1 MVCLKKMLEKVKQ
14 KLAARNRR
22 ELTLIAVV
30 LGSSVAILDGTI
42 VNLALPSI
50 GAQWHSG
57 YSSLQ
62 WITDAYALSLS
73 ALILLGGS
81 LGDIFGRKKVYLFGV
96 IGFGAASLLCAL
108 SPNVE
113 TLIGLRV
120 VQGVFGALLVPGA
133 LSIINTTF
141 DTATRPQAIG
151 RWTAWSSIAIISGPF
166 LGGWILSVTSWR
178 WIFFINLPLIAAC
191 YLLAAFAAE
200 ETRDRRRR
208 TVDITG
214 AVLAASSLASF
225 TYGLIE
231 GPVNHWQWLQS
242 GALGLGA
249 SLLAAFLWF
258 ESRRRD
264 PMLKLSL
271 FGSRNF
277 TGANIMT
284 FLMYGAL
291 GGLSFSLVVYLQ
303 TYLHYTPFQA
313 GISMLP
319 ISLCMM
325 LFSGKIGKL
334 SAVYGPRLFMTLG
347 PSIAGIGMLLLF
359 FLRPG
364 DSYILGVLPGVLIF
378 SVGLTLLVSPLTTT
392 VMMAVDENDSGIASG
407 INNAVARSAGLIVV
421 AMLGLLGAA
430 HAYTFAMGLCAALAL
445 LGGITSF
452 LMVRNYRM
460 NANI

>member
-1 MVCLKKMLEKVKQ
+1 MLEKIKQ

-22 ELTLIAVV
+22 EITLIAVV

-57 YSSLQ
+57 YASLQ

-81 LGDIFGRKKVYLFGV
+81 LGDIFGRKKVYLLGVVGFGV
-96 IGFGAASLLCAL
+96 SSLLCAL

-113 TLIGLRV
+113 TLIGLRIL
-120 VQGVFGALLVPGA
+120 QGIFGALLVPGA

-141 DTATRPQAIG
+141 DADSRPQAIG

-178 WIFFINLPLIAAC
+178 WIFFINLPLIAVC
-191 YLLAAFAAE
+191 YALAAFAAE
-200 ETRDRRRR
+200 ETRDARRRS
-208 TVDITG
+208 VDVVG
-214 AVLAASSLASF
+214 ALLAAASLASF

-231 GPVNHWQWLQS
+231 GPANHWQWLQS
-242 GALGLGA
+242 GAVGLGI
-249 SLLAAFLWF
+249 LLLCLFLLC
-258 ESRRRD
+258 EKKRRD

-271 FGSRNF
+271 FTSRNF

-284 FLMYGAL
+284 FLTYGAL
-291 GGLSFSLVVYLQ
+291 GGFSFSLVIYLQ

-325 LFSGKIGKL
+325 LFSGRVGKL
-334 SAVYGPRLFMTLG
+334 SAQYGPRLFMTLG
-347 PSIAGIGMLLLF
+347 PIIAAVGMALLF
-359 FLRPG
+359 FLHPG
-364 DSYILGVLPGVLIF
+364 DSYIMGILPGVVLF
-378 SVGLTLLVSPLTTT
+378 SIGLTLLVSPLTTT
-392 VMMAVDENDSGIASG
+392 VMMSVHEGDSGIASG

-430 HAYTFAMGLCAALAL
+430 HAYTFAMALCAGMALA
-445 LGGITSF
+445 GGVVSYLAIRNRRTSSEK
-452 LMVRNYRM
+452 
-460 NANI
+460 